1 VDFDKISLRLRN
13 LSCFCRLCTIGS
25 DGLCDSISYV
35 PAYNLIRLEPCRV
48 QDAQMDGRPESS
60 IRGTNRQALA
70 ATLEVGDHFVVVA
83 EESNYEGI
91 DFYNLFCRKCLYEVQ
106 EASSKDS

>member
-1 VDFDKISLRLRN
+1 
-13 LSCFCRLCTIGS
+13 
-25 DGLCDSISYV
+25 
-35 PAYNLIRLEPCRV
+35 
-48 QDAQMDGRPESS
+48 MDGRPESS